1 MDLTALA
8 RATVFISSQS
18 KVGLAQAEVDAA
30 FREDRMKSAHNLDHL
45 QARFSL
51 LLGASFAHPRPHDSA
66 RNETVLDQRQFAKL
80 PAPKVET
87 PT

>member
-18 KVGLAQAEVDAA
+18 KVGLAQAEVDGA
-30 FREDRMKSAHNLDHL
+30 FREDRMCAGLLKSAHNLDHL

-51 LLGASFAHPRPHDSA
+51 LLGASFAHPRPHDNA
-66 RNETVLDQRQFAKL
+66 RNETVLDQRQFR
-80 PAPKVET
+80 
-87 PT
+87 